1 MKTYIKRIDKYFLIA
16 IFVLIGWCSLHFIYP
31 YIIETILINIKWFL
45 FFILLMCFFYFI
57 KLIIE
62 KDYIGIR
69 NVLLTLLIIF
79 LFIYFVPILS
89 YQTKNLPNGTK
100 IMMHRSNK
108 QISFRPLDSETFYI
122 INPSGDVIIK
132 DMETNKELYSF
143 RSIIYKNI
151 YEYYFNI
158 MKYN

>member
-1 MKTYIKRIDKYFLIA
+1 MKTLIKRIDIDKPNKNKID
-16 IFVLIGWCSLHFIYP
+16 IGNLV
-31 YIIETILINIKWFL
+31 IIIILI
-45 FFILLMCFFYFI
+45 
-57 KLIIE
+57 
-62 KDYIGIR
+62 
-69 NVLLTLLIIF
+69 
-79 LFIYFVPILS
+79 LFITSPFYI
-89 YQTKNLPNGTK
+89 YDKTELPNGTK
-100 IMMHRSNK
+100 ISMHRLNK

-132 DMETNKELYSF
+132 DMETNEELYSF